1 MTKEDEK
8 GMKGADVS
16 VHRRR
21 CGSGSPRDGGAKPN
35 VGVTGENEMVEQVE
49 GSEVSES
56 DYCDGETETCRE
68 DIVACKREPGQQ
80 VLPPPIHEE
89 ASGASASGDG
99 GKETSSEDDGHD
111 GDGDSVVAYIT
122 GSTPMPGQTVAEP
135 RKL

>member
-1 MTKEDEK
+1 MN
-8 GMKGADVS
+8 
-16 VHRRR
+16 
-21 CGSGSPRDGGAKPN
+21 DGQLLQIEITEAAHC
-35 VGVTGENEMVEQVE
+35 QVCE
-49 GSEVSES
+49 RVW
-56 DYCDGETETCRE
+56 TETCRE